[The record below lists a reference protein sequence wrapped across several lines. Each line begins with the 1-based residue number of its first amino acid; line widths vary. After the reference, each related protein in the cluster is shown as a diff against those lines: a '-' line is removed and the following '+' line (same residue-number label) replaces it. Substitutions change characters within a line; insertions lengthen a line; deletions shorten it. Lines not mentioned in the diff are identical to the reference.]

1 MYYKYLVNQMGI
13 SPAVADYV
21 GSAEAGLL
29 ETYAKRADLS
39 AYNQLKVLH
48 AMQANRLSDAHFT
61 DSTGYGYSD
70 IGRQVLEDIF
80 AAIFKAEAALVR
92 PQLISGT
99 HALAAALFGN
109 LRPGDTLLSPVGRPY
124 DTLESVIGIRPTS
137 GSLAEY
143 GVAYRQVELLS
154 DGTFDFDGIK
164 AALTVKPTKASDAK
178 ASAPDIDALNEK
190 ALSINFKNQSIDISK
205 NQPEY
210 CSDNPV
216 IKMVTIQRSKGYAWR
231 PSFTIDEIR
240 QLITF
245 IRTISPHTIILVDN
259 CYGEFVETEEP
270 IEAGA
275 DIAAGSLIKNPGGG
289 IAPGGGYV
297 VGAAPYVEA
306 AAQRLT
312 APGLGSAVGPTFGMT
327 RTLLQGLFLAP
338 QTVGA
343 CIMGAMLTAAVFDGL
358 GYEVNPL
365 PLAIRTDIVQA
376 IKLGDPKKVLAY
388 CKGIQQ
394 AAPVDSYVLP
404 EAAPMP
410 GYADG
415 VVMAGGTFVQG
426 SSIELS
432 ADAPIRPPY
441 IVYHQGGLTEAHAKA
456 GVAFGL
462 DALYREG
469 LVNF

>member
-1 MYYKYLVNQMGI
+1 MYYEYLVNKMGI
-13 SPAVADYV
+13 SPAVCDYV
-21 GSAEAGLL
+21 KTAEAKL
-29 ETYAKRADLS
+29 TQPFAYRAEIT
-39 AYNQLKVLH
+39 AYNQLKILH
-48 AMQANRLSDAHFT
+48 AMQAARLSDAHFA
-61 DSTGYGYSD
+61 DSTGYGYND
-70 IGRQVLEDIF
+70 IGREALEDIF
-80 AAIFKAEAALVR
+80 SSIFKAEAALVR

-109 LRPGDTLLSPVGRPY
+109 LRPGDVLLSPVGRPY

-143 GVAYRQVELLS
+143 GVKYQQI
-154 DGTFDFDGIK
+154 D
-164 AALTVKPTKASDAK
+164 LTPAGNLDYEN
-178 ASAPDIDALNEK
+178 IEK
-190 ALSINFKNQSIDISK
+190 ALTGKTLTIKNNNRTVNDNE
-205 NQPEY
+205 NQP
-210 CSDNPV
+210 V
-216 IKMVTIQRSKGYAWR
+216 KMITIQRSKGYAWR
-231 PSFTIDEIR
+231 SSFTIEEIR
-240 QLITF
+240 RLITF

-297 VGAAPYVEA
+297 VGKAKYVEA
-306 AAQRLT
+306 AAERLT
-312 APGLGSAVGPTFGMT
+312 APGLGSAVGPTLGMT

-343 CIMGAMLTAAVFDGL
+343 CIMGAVLAAEVFKNL

-365 PLAIRTDIVQA
+365 PLETRTDIVQA
-376 IKLGDPKKVLAY
+376 IKLGNPKKVLAY
-388 CKGIQQ
+388 CKGIQR
-394 AAPVDSYVLP
+394 AAPVDSYVVP

-410 GYADG
+410 GYGDG

-432 ADAPIRPPY
+432 ADAPLRPPY
-441 IVYHQGGLTEAHAKA
+441 IVYHQGGLTAPHAMA
-456 GVAFGL
+456 GVVFAL

-469 LVNF
+469 LVEI